1 MAAEEAAEES
11 DAAADLR
18 ALERDVGGLALD
30 DAGDGEDD
38 DAGSLGSVDDEE
50 TPADATLSLQMV
62 CAKNLPPDSLRD
74 EAEDAES
81 LASAVERLEHV
92 RLDRCGLVSLL
103 PLPGDGGGDPA
114 STASESSA
122 GPDSVNA
129 TTARALSISSL
140 SPLLLGSLRNVS
152 SLYLQKNRLVS
163 LGGAV
168 CAETTP
174 KLRFLAL
181 SDNALNDTTRDDD
194 SKQHPLR
201 GLETLTRL
209 MYLDCSGNDRLGKR
223 RVAVVHLAVVDRV
236 LRFFTLRVV
245 GELLVPAGAHRL
257 LRRAETGRRRPR
269 HAPRAQRGARAARGR
284 GRRRR

>member
-1 MAAEEAAEES
+1 MATERQAEES
-11 DAAADLR
+11 DTAADLL

-50 TPADATLSLQMV
+50 TPADATLTLEMV

-114 STASESSA
+114 EASESSA
-122 GPDSVNA
+122 GPAPDSA
-129 TTARALSISSL
+129 LTTAQKCAVSFRL
-140 SPLLLGSLRNVS
+140 SPLLFGSLRNVS
-152 SLYLQKNRLVS
+152 SLYLQKNRLAT

-168 CAETTP
+168 CVETTP
-174 KLRFLAL
+174 RLRFLAL
-181 SDNALNDTTRDDD
+181 SDNALTRFAIPIRNTTTRFE
-194 SKQHPLR
+194 
-201 GLETLTRL
+201 GWRL
-209 MYLDCSGNDRLGKR
+209 CLD
-223 RVAVVHLAVVDRV
+223 
-236 LRFFTLRVV
+236 
-245 GELLVPAGAHRL
+245 
-257 LRRAETGRRRPR
+257 
-269 HAPRAQRGARAARGR
+269 
-284 GRRRR
+284 